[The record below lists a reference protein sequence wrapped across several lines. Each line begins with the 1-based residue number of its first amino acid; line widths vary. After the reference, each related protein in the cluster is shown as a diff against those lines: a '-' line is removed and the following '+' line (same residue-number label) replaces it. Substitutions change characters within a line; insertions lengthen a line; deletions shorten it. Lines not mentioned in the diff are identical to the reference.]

1 MGQSIHQSAQAEKGE
16 LVTTVMAT
24 PSDVFDTW
32 AQVYDEQ
39 PNPLLTLEQRFLT
52 CMLPDVGGLDVLD
65 AGCGTGRWLQILAAY
80 RPASLTGVDASPEML
95 QRASAKLGRAATLHL
110 GSCVALPVQNAAAD
124 LVLASFVIS
133 YLKSVEAFA
142 RELHRVTRPG
152 ATVFLT
158 DMHPDTAISCNWK
171 RSFKANRTEEHL
183 QTNNYFLQQ
192 IIDTFQACGF
202 ELLTR
207 IEPCFDSPEK
217 ATFEQNG
224 KLDSY
229 ESAANLPAIYILQ
242 LRKKLVLIP
251 RSHNLPENS
260 EALHIT
266 GATYALG
273 PEAATVASIAIE
285 RGFIHSISSSV
296 SRQERNIFSS
306 RAIIELPGYL
316 LLPGLINAH
325 DHLEFGLFPNLGA
338 GPYQNSVEWAKEI
351 HRTYASLI
359 ARHRKV
365 PKAVRL
371 WWGAIR
377 NLLCGVTT
385 VCHHNP
391 LSRELLSAD
400 FPIRVLSKFG
410 WAHSL
415 EMDPNLIHN
424 FDHTPPN
431 LPFVLHAAEGV
442 DAKSAQEIFD
452 LDRMQVL
459 DDRTVLVHGLAL
471 NPKSVALLNRRHSA
485 LIVCPTS
492 NQFLF
497 HSAPSST
504 LIKSLNTV
512 VLGSDSPLTAAGDLL
527 DEVSFAHNEIG
538 LATDAIYEMVT
549 AKSASVLRLRN
560 GEGHLKP
567 GSIADLIAV
576 HDKGLT
582 PAETISQL
590 TFDQVELVILAGRI
604 QLASATLY
612 NRLSDSLK
620 DGLQPLTVDGHQ
632 RWLRAP
638 IDNLLAEAKKVVG
651 RDIRLGGKKV
661 DHASTT

>member
-1 MGQSIHQSAQAEKGE
+1 MGESIYQPAQAEARKFM
-16 LVTTVMAT
+16 TTMMAA
-24 PSDVFDTW
+24 PSDVFDAW

-39 PNPLLTLEQRFLT
+39 PNPLLTLEQRFLSR
-52 CMLPDVGGLDVLD
+52 MLPDVNGLDVLD
-65 AGCGTGRWLQILAAY
+65 AGCGTGRWLQLLAPH
-80 RPASLTGVDASPEML
+80 RPASLVGVDTSTQML
-95 QRASAKLGRAATLHL
+95 QRAASKLGTTSMLRL
-110 GSCVALPVQNAAAD
+110 GSCTALPVHNATAD
-124 LVLASFVIS
+124 LVLASFVLS
-133 YLKSVEAFA
+133 YLDSVEAFA
-142 RELHRVTRPG
+142 GELYRVTRPG
-152 ATVFLT
+152 ATIFIT
-158 DMHPDTAISCNWK
+158 DMHPDTEILCNWK
-171 RSFKANRTEEHL
+171 RSFKTNGVEEHL
-183 QTNNYFLQQ
+183 QTSGYSLQQ
-192 IIDTFQACGF
+192 ITDSFQSRGF

-207 IEPCFDSPEK
+207 IEPAFDSPEK
-217 ATFEQNG
+217 SIFQQNG
-224 KLDSY
+224 KLESY
-229 ESAANLPAIYILQ
+229 KSSANLPAIYILQ
-242 LRKKLVLIP
+242 LRRKLDPAL
-251 RSHNLPENS
+251 RQHNLAENMETLNIS
-260 EALHIT
+260 
-266 GATYALG
+266 GASCALG
-273 PEAATVASIAIE
+273 PEIAASASIMIE
-285 RGFIHSISSSV
+285 RGHIHSISSSI
-296 SRQERNIFSS
+296 SELEKSPSS
-306 RAIIELPGYL
+306 AGTIDLSGYL

-325 DHLEFGLFPNLGA
+325 DHLEFGLFPNLGS

-351 HRTYASLI
+351 HRTHASLI

-391 LSRELLSAD
+391 LSRELVSAG
-400 FPIRVLSKFG
+400 FPIRVLSRFG

-471 NPKSVALLNRRHSA
+471 SPKAVALLNRRRSA

-497 HSAPSST
+497 HCTLSSS
-504 LIKSLNTV
+504 LIKSLNAV
-512 VLGSDSPLTAAGDLL
+512 VLGSDSPLTSSGDLL
-527 DEVSFAHNEIG
+527 DEINFARNEIG
-538 LATDAIYEMVT
+538 LDASALYEMVT
-549 AKSASVLRLRN
+549 ARSASVLRLRN

-567 GSIADLIAV
+567 GSIADIIAV
-576 HDKGLT
+576 RDKGLT
-582 PAETISQL
+582 PAETITQL
-590 TFDQVELVILAGRI
+590 SFDQVELVILSGRV
-604 QLASATLY
+604 QLVSAALY
-612 NRLSDSLK
+612 SRLPDSLK
-620 DGLQPLTVDGHQ
+620 HGLQPLNIDGHQ

-638 IDNLLAEAKKVVG
+638 IDNLLLEARRAVG

-661 DHASTT
+661 DHASAA

>member
-1 MGQSIHQSAQAEKGE
+1 MGQSIHQSAQAQTGKFM
-16 LVTTVMAT
+16 TTMMAT
-24 PSDVFDTW
+24 PSDVFDAW

-39 PNPLLTLEQRFLT
+39 PNPLLTLEQRFLSR
-52 CMLPDVGGLDVLD
+52 MLPDVGGLDVLD
-65 AGCGTGRWLQILAAY
+65 VGCGTGRWLQLLAPH
-80 RPASLTGVDASPEML
+80 RPASLVGVDTSSQML
-95 QRASAKLGRAATLHL
+95 HRASSKLGATSTLHL
-110 GSCVALPVQNAAAD
+110 GSCVALPIQNAAAD
-124 LVLASFVIS
+124 LVLASFVLS
-133 YLKSVEAFA
+133 YMESVEAFA

-171 RSFKANRTEEHL
+171 RSFKANGSEERL
-183 QTNNYFLQQ
+183 QTSNYFLQE

-207 IEPCFDSPEK
+207 IEPCFDSSEK
-217 ATFEQNG
+217 AIFEQNG

-242 LRKKLVLIP
+242 LRKKSILIP
-251 RSHNLPENS
+251 RPHNLPDHS
-260 EALHIT
+260 EAVHIS
-266 GATYALG
+266 GASYALG

-285 RGFIHSISSSV
+285 HGYIHSISSSV
-296 SRQERNIFSS
+296 STQERNISDS
-306 RAIIELPGYL
+306 AAIIELPGYL

-325 DHLEFGLFPNLGA
+325 DHLEFGLFPNLGT
-338 GPYQNSVEWAKEI
+338 GPYQNSFEWAKEI
-351 HRTYASLI
+351 HRTHASLI
-359 ARHRKV
+359 ARHRRV

-391 LSRELLSAD
+391 LSRELLSD
-400 FPIRVLSKFG
+400 NFPIRVLSKFG

-424 FDHTPPN
+424 FDHTPLN

-471 NPKSVALLNRRHSA
+471 NPKSVALLNRRRSA

-497 HSAPSST
+497 HCTPSST
-504 LIKSLNTV
+504 LIKSINTV
-512 VLGSDSPLTAAGDLL
+512 VLGSDSSLTAAGDLL
-527 DEVSFAHNEIG
+527 DEIGFARKEIG
-538 LATDAIYEMVT
+538 LDTDSLYEMVT
-549 AKSASVLRLRN
+549 ARSASVLRLRN

-576 HDKGLT
+576 RDKGLS
-582 PAETISQL
+582 PAGAISQL
-590 TFDQVELVILAGRI
+590 TFDQVELVILAGRV
-604 QLASATLY
+604 QLASASLY
-612 NRLSDSLK
+612 HRLPDRLK
-620 DGLQPLTVDGHQ
+620 AGLQPLVVDGHQ

-661 DHASTT
+661 DHAGSA